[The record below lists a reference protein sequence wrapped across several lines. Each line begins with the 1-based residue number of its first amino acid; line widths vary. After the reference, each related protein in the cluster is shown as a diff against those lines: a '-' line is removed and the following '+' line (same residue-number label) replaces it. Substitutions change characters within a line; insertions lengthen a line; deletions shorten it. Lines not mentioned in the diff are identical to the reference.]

1 MRNTLGSSFHKDIRP
16 YIRKEIKIVKRVFAL
31 YILGIVAVGLAIWQP
46 AFGWLSPTLY
56 TFVFPVCAIWFWR
69 SEGRTLQDL
78 GLRRGKFWRQSL
90 SWGLLLG
97 LVLPVMIM
105 LVQVLC
111 GWVVLTPHTLAYGD
125 LPAYIIVPGY
135 IASVLVKMFFIVAI
149 EEFVFRGYFLQR
161 LTLGIGVG
169 WAVLFSSVLWAIGH
183 LFSMVSEGLSPFSIA
198 MGMLTF
204 VTWGIALSIG
214 CLRTG
219 KSLWFPFGLHYGL
232 NISFNLPGV
241 FFVTSYLAPQWWV
254 GNPAWVPESGVLG
267 PLVWLVAIGIVWKIT
282 SARFGQKSDASLD
295 A

>member
-1 MRNTLGSSFHKDIRP
+1 MKKTLTM
-16 YIRKEIKIVKRVFAL
+16 YM
-31 YILGIVAVGLAIWQP
+31 LGIVAVGLAIWQP
-46 AFGWLSPTLY
+46 AIKWLSPMMYVLI
-56 TFVFPVCAIWFWR
+56 FPVCAVWLWR

-90 SWGLLLG
+90 VWGLLLG
-97 LVLPVMIM
+97 LMLPVMIM

-111 GWVVLTPHTLAYGD
+111 GWVVLTPTAAYLAFGN
-125 LPAYIIVPGY
+125 LPTY
-135 IASVLVKMFFIVAI
+135 IAYVLVKMLFVVAI

-161 LTLGIGVG
+161 LTLGIGVV

-204 VTWGIALSIG
+204 VTFGTALSIG

-219 KSLWFPFGLHYGL
+219 KSLWFPFGLHYGV
-232 NISFNLPGV
+232 NISFSLLGG
-241 FFVTSYLAPQWWV
+241 FFLASYQAPQWLV

-267 PLVWLVAIGIVWKIT
+267 TLVWLVAIGIVWKIAP
-282 SARFGQKSDASLD
+282 SARFGQKPDASLD
-295 A
+295 M